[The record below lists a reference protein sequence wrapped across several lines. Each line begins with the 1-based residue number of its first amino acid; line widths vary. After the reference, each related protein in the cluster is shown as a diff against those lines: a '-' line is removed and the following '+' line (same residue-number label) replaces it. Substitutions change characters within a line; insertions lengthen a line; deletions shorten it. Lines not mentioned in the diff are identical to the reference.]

1 MRDLYS
7 TILYISMSICLGG
20 YITFCVGHM
29 LVPVLLGMPEC
40 DCLRIHFKHWLVG
53 MGALLQPP
61 TLLDV
66 SMYCAMFKR
75 DAPPNV
81 VATTVH
87 YAC

>member
-7 TILYISMSICLGG
+7 TILDISMSICLGG

-61 TLLDV
+61 TLLDI
-66 SMYCAMFKR
+66 
-75 DAPPNV
+75 NV
-81 VATTVH
+81 LRNV
-87 YAC
+87 